1 MEWKWALSLVP
12 IPYCFPDISLPKLVS
27 IMICRWT
34 EGRAQDHCEDLSVI
48 SPAILLTLGLH
59 LWLMLVFTWYIWR
72 AGTPITANTTNKG
85 AHHGLLWCPAPLSN
99 TAGLRKSVQK
109 EEARACTCPLNPFK
123 WYFTDKPKS
132 AIHLVLT
139 CGKCSSQTLPKL
151 SLMLKD
157 WQKIYNS
164 GKKSFPLGKDNF
176 KRRMGLSWF
185 TFPCS
190 LDLRFKTSLWSLA
203 VYSYTATLWRIGV
216 KFSISFFFIFKPYFW
231 SLFSYYHYTINVH
244 FCGYSDHLS
253 SVQVIGA
260 SCSILTAVHG
270 NYWYLNRIPFS
281 VLEQSL
287 KCIHFKLLF
296 RFTIQLH
303 LLVNLNWI

>member
-1 MEWKWALSLVP
+1 MMEHNELCIYYFFPWKGLPYSFCLWKITFLKNLCKHLLPVFCSSLFLDWSQNGVKVGP
-12 IPYCFPDISLPKLVS
+12 ELGANSLLFS
-27 IMICRWT
+27 RY
-34 EGRAQDHCEDLSVI
+34 
-48 SPAILLTLGLH
+48 LLTQTGFHHDLQMNWRKSTGPLWGPQCYLTCNPSHSALH

-99 TAGLRKSVQK
+99 IAGLRKSVQK

-164 GKKSFPLGKDNF
+164 GKKKLSTGERQLQKEDGSFMAYFPLQ
-176 KRRMGLSWF
+176 
-185 TFPCS
+185 P
-190 LDLRFKTSLWSLA
+190 RFK
-203 VYSYTATLWRIGV
+203 I
-216 KFSISFFFIFKPYFW
+216 
-231 SLFSYYHYTINVH
+231 
-244 FCGYSDHLS
+244 
-253 SVQVIGA
+253 
-260 SCSILTAVHG
+260 
-270 NYWYLNRIPFS
+270 
-281 VLEQSL
+281 
-287 KCIHFKLLF
+287 
-296 RFTIQLH
+296 
-303 LLVNLNWI
+303 